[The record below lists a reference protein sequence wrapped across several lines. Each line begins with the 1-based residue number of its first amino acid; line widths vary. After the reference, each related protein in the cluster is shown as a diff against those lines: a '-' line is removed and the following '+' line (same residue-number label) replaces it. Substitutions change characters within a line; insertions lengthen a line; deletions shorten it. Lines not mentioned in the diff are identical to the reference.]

1 MQVNTLLK
9 ALTTL
14 SISLASFS
22 SLAAE
27 PALGLNGSG
36 ELGFTDSSG
45 NTTSTTLFAALKLN
59 YNQANYEIKSIFE
72 TNYKSENNEQ
82 TEERYLID
90 LQHNRYYNP
99 ERNYY
104 SFVGGKFEKNRFS
117 GIELDTT
124 LSLGLGKQLFR
135 NEATKLI
142 GEAGLA
148 QQTTTYTDEVVGDDK
163 NQTAVRLKLD
173 LTHQINAQ
181 VAFSQDITYLTGN
194 EQTTIESNTGFKVKV
209 ADRMNLKASYKYRH
223 NDSPAAG
230 AKETDTQTLLTLIY
244 DF

>member
-1 MQVNTLLK
+1 MQTDTLLK
-9 ALTTL
+9 TFSILSVSLT
-14 SISLASFS
+14 SFS
-22 SLAAE
+22 SVAAE
-27 PALGLNGSG
+27 STLGINGSG

-59 YNQANYEIKSIFE
+59 YNQTNYEIKSKFE
-72 TNYKSENNEQ
+72 TNYKSENHEQ

-90 LQHNRYYNP
+90 VQSNRYYNKA
-99 ERNYY
+99 RNYY
-104 SFVGGKFEKNRFS
+104 SFVGGKFENNRFA

-124 LSLGLGKQLFR
+124 LSLGLGKQLFK

-142 GEAGLA
+142 SEAGLA
-148 QQTTTYTDEVVGDDK
+148 QQTTSYTNDVISGDQS
-163 NQTAVRLKLD
+163 QTALRLKLD
-173 LTHQINAQ
+173 LTHKINAQ
-181 VAFSQDITYLTGN
+181 VLFSQDITYLMGT
-194 EQTTIESNTGFKVKV
+194 EQTTIESNTGFKIKV

-223 NDSPAAG
+223 NDSPANG

>member
-1 MQVNTLLK
+1 MQANTLLK
-9 ALTTL
+9 TFTAL
-14 SISLASFS
+14 SVSLVSFS

-59 YNQANYEIKSIFE
+59 YNQTHYEIKSNFE
-72 TNYKSENNEQ
+72 TNYKSENHVQ

-90 LQHNRYYNP
+90 VQHNRYYNL
-99 ERNYY
+99 EHNYY
-104 SFVGGKFEKNRFS
+104 SFVGGKFEKNRFA
-117 GIELDTT
+117 GIELEST
-124 LSLGLGKQLFR
+124 LSLGLGRQLFK
-135 NEATKLI
+135 NEATKFI

-148 QQTTTYTDEVVGDDK
+148 QQTTSYTDDVIGD
-163 NQTAVRLKLD
+163 NQSQAAVRLKLD

-181 VAFSQDITYLTGN
+181 VVFSQDITYLTGH
-194 EQTTIESNTGFKVKV
+194 EQTTIESNTGFKVKI
-209 ADRMNLKASYKYRH
+209 ADSMNLKASYKYRH
-223 NDSPAAG
+223 NNSPAAR
-230 AKETDTQTLLTLIY
+230 AKETDTQTLITLIY